1 MKIIDLPQKS
11 PEWKEWR
18 TTVFTASNAPAMMGA
33 SNHTSRLE
41 LLDFYDSGTKAP
53 VNQYTQELFDRG
65 DAAEEAARPIAE
77 AQASELFG
85 RPITFAPRVAA
96 AEDADYPDASDAA
109 FFKDYGMGLAASFDG
124 LTEDGLLLF
133 EHKLDNK
140 ILFAAIDDGKLP
152 DYIVWQIEHQ
162 MLVSGAKECWFVTS
176 DGTESNMS
184 SFHYH
189 HEPMKQR
196 LLVDGWI
203 QFAKDL
209 KEYSPAKDDPEF
221 QEIERLL
228 DEADE
233 NLKYWE
239 GVKKAARD
247 RALEYAGVELDPET
261 KKYSGGK
268 AVKGNTWQVSV
279 VNRSGEI
286 AWHKACS
293 DLLPSD
299 TCFEKYRSSGSTTYS
314 VRRNKK

>member
-41 LLDFYDSGTKAP
+41 LLDFYESGTAAP
-53 VNQYTQELFDRG
+53 VNKYTQDLFDRG
-65 DAAEEAARPIAE
+65 DAAEEAARLSQRRKPASCSAE
-77 AQASELFG
+77 
-85 RPITFAPRVAA
+85 PITFAPRVAA
-96 AEDADYPDASDAA
+96 AEDADYPDPSDAA

-162 MLVSGAKECWFVTS
+162 MLVSGAKCWFVTS

-203 QFAKDL
+203 QFAKISKSIL
-209 KEYSPAKDDPEF
+209 PPKM
-221 QEIERLL
+221 I
-228 DEADE
+228 
-233 NLKYWE
+233 
-239 GVKKAARD
+239 
-247 RALEYAGVELDPET
+247 
-261 KKYSGGK
+261 
-268 AVKGNTWQVSV
+268 
-279 VNRSGEI
+279 RSFRRSS
-286 AWHKACS
+286 ACS
-293 DLLPSD
+293 MRLM
-299 TCFEKYRSSGSTTYS
+299 RI
-314 VRRNKK
+314 